1 MANVIGSGIARTLVD
16 ADGDAVL
23 VSTEGRLAVETEQDD
38 PFGTF
43 VTYPNFEASTTATA
57 VSAGDG
63 TDGGLNTSVT
73 DAKEIV
79 IQTDDANTSYIMVG
93 SSAGTTVASGTAAS
107 RQGIKLNGG
116 ETLVLAIAS
125 FASIFIDAEVSGQ
138 LVSVAYFK

>member
-1 MANVIGSGIARTLVD
+1 MANIGHGIARQIID
-16 ADGDAVL
+16 DDGDL
-23 VSTEGRLAVETEQDD
+23 ITTTNRLPVETEQDD

-57 VSAGDG
+57 LSGGDG
-63 TDGGLNTSVT
+63 TDAGLNVSVA
-73 DAKEIV
+73 DAKEIL

-93 SSAGTTVASGTAAS
+93 SSSGTTVASGTAAS

-116 ETLVLAIAS
+116 ETLVLALDN
-125 FASIFIDAEVSGQ
+125 FDEIFIDAEVSGQ

>member
-1 MANVIGSGIARTLVD
+1 MAKASVGAVRIIDGDGDVVESDGSG
-16 ADGDAVL
+16 
-23 VSTEGRLAVETEQDD
+23 RLKVETEQDD
-38 PFGTF
+38 AFGTW
-43 VTYPNFEASTTATA
+43 VTYADFEAATA
-57 VSAGDG
+57 PTAISDG
-63 TDGGLNTSVT
+63 SNGTGATIA
-73 DAKEIV
+73 DAKEIL

>member
-38 PFGTF
+38 AFGTF

-57 VSAGDG
+57 LSGGDG
-63 TDGGLNTSVT
+63 TSGGLLVSVA
-73 DAKEIV
+73 DAKEIL

-93 SSAGTTVASGTAAS
+93 SSSGTTVASGTAAS

-116 ETLVLAIAS
+116 ETLVVAIDN
-125 FASIFIDAEVSGQ
+125 FGEIFIDAEVSGQ
-138 LVSVAYFK
+138 LVSIAYFK

>member
-1 MANVIGSGIARTLVD
+1 MANASVGAVRIIDGDGDVVESDGSG
-16 ADGDAVL
+16 
-23 VSTEGRLAVETEQDD
+23 RLKVETEQDD

-63 TDGGLNTSVT
+63 TDGGLNVSVT

-79 IQTDDANTSYIMVG
+79 IQTDDANTSYIMIG
-93 SSAGTTVASGTAAS
+93 SSSGTTVASGTAAS

-116 ETLVLAIAS
+116 ETLVLAIAC

-138 LVSVAYFK
+138 LFSVAYFK